1 MKRRHTSMYAGL
13 QLRQLVLWVALALGA
28 STVALGQTESVD
40 VTSATNSEI
49 VVVTLVPVEGGGFTR
64 DGEPFTGGRVTLE
77 GGFEYVVSQA
87 TDGTW
92 MALYQPTEV
101 SVALGELG
109 GMLTLVA
116 QEDGTFTD
124 ADGMQVVTGQTW
136 DAAGNTY
143 RLTLGEDRVWNG
155 TYVQPLPQTVEVGTQ
170 GTVTVTR
177 AEDGSWW
184 IGETGL
190 MSGDTYELGTNVTG
204 AANVYQL
211 TLEDG
216 EWTATYVPT
225 TVTIAGTD
233 LLATP
238 NEDGKGYTVEESA
251 MLAASGTGDVTV
263 RLGGIDEMYHV
274 WATDDGLAGARFDH
288 PIKSNIVEEVDVK
301 GIVAKPTLSSD
312 NSKTDA
318 NELRTMV
325 KVAGTDFSLG
335 ELLGSGSDTA
345 MPAKTVREEVREE
358 IAKLRDQTR
367 TLVDLYN
374 DDAIDRAT
382 FDSQVNSPDN
392 ATDKWDRADAE
403 IVKLFGGTVELERE
417 SNPRR
422 AVDAFDALLEALDS
436 EAAFTAATAA
446 NGGGVFEFAE
456 LAAGAATRT
465 YNATKWTAEAVF
477 TALGN
482 TRFGAAKRRE
492 RNNAKAS
499 GFNGALDQ
507 IQVFAWSTTD
517 LLRRASEVQAAGN
530 AYYTGRT
537 HAADSDGNLY
547 SGDMELSVRF
557 ARQQVDGLVRNLSTA
572 DGDRWEHGALDGEV
586 ENIYLPT
593 AAMDRQGM
601 FRVSGG
607 DARVS
612 FDRRAAGAREE
623 TITGRAGLRGRLL
636 GRGETAGTEAIGTWQ
651 IANEG
656 DDAGILIAGAF
667 GVQRG
672 EDRPDPSQPL
682 VDDLKAAETALA
694 LAHLVKPDGENAGL
708 LTQQQIDI
716 DGSAFLALFGRPLRS
731 LAQARAA
738 FRAASSPVT
747 LSDAEVDKVIAAGR
761 LGNPETALSSGLF
774 SGDGWAPDQL
784 QLANAFNHVV
794 QPKAHGAR
802 TLFSDNADAGT
813 IVVWPTWT
821 TGQGGPY
828 ARGQHP
834 VWPETPPPGLPDRP
848 ASRNMEQDPR
858 AVDQAARSYFRF
870 ELNKETLFG
879 EGYGIVSEDRD
890 AAVVMHEIPGET
902 HVEVARKELTR
913 LRSVLRSV
921 IALDS
926 ADASATDR
934 QFANDR
940 RQELFTQI
948 QNQLTE
954 QIFGGTADNL
964 NVFATRATTASTS
977 SAWTAHRDYPVNG
990 AGLAQDAQLLSD
1002 IDDVIAALSSE
1013 YALDEAFETGGIFAD
1028 RNAAR
1033 EYTGVLYEGPRVE
1046 LVDQGN
1052 NDAPPGDALG
1062 SKVTPVG
1069 EKLVIPASHIFNKAR
1084 ARLLLVTESTD
1095 FTRLGAWTIQGSRF
1109 AADTLEDAGVHW
1121 GANGFHTTHQ
1131 RPEPFVYS
1139 PLEQVEFSSAADR
1152 AFPAGTAATYRG
1164 KTVAVQH
1171 TVFYTGDVEL
1181 KVRWRAQW
1189 GGADNAGVRKI
1200 GELALTVS
1208 NLLATNPGFNLN
1220 PVLRH
1225 GLRDYPAEVAGGFAV
1240 PRPGSFDVR
1249 SLKFEADVEADAE
1262 GMVTFGGP
1270 ENNKAV
1276 EVTHDT
1282 LEGTRV
1288 HPGNVHG
1295 SGSPVLLPSN
1305 SDQWAIMR
1313 LDENGERLTGSANR
1327 LAWAQGDQIV
1337 WRLETQSGWTRKDAE
1352 QVAVNPGSAA
1362 RAAFDHY
1369 YTSPDHGAGKMNVR
1383 PVLNRASIEGRFV
1396 GETGDGP
1403 RSVIGTWSI
1412 EGAHWLGV
1420 GSSEFVR
1427 GVTGDGTPGNSKEGD
1442 ILGSFGAEFAP

>member
-1 MKRRHTSMYAGL
+1 MKRRHTNNHAGL
-13 QLRQLVLWVALALGA
+13 QLRQLALLVALALGA
-28 STVALGQTESVD
+28 STAALGQTESVS

-49 VVVTLVPVEGGGFTR
+49 VVVTLVPAEGGGFTL

-124 ADGMQVVTGQTW
+124 AEGMQVVTGQTLE
-136 DAAGNTY
+136 AAGNSY
-143 RLTLGEDRVWNG
+143 RLTLGEDGMWKG
-155 TYVQPLPQTVEVGTQ
+155 MYVQPLPQTVEVGTQ

-211 TLEDG
+211 TLADG

-238 NEDGKGYTVEESA
+238 NEDGKGYTVEETA
-251 MLAASGTGDVTV
+251 MLSASGTGDITV

-274 WATDDGLAGARFDH
+274 WATDDGLAGARFDL

-301 GIVAKPTLSSD
+301 GTVAKPTLSSD
-312 NSKTDA
+312 NTKTDA

-325 KVAGTDFSLG
+325 KLAGTDFSLG
-335 ELLGSGSDTA
+335 ELLGSGSQMA
-345 MPAKTVREEVREE
+345 MPAKTVREGVREE
-358 IAKLRDQTR
+358 IAKLRDQVR
-367 TLVDLYN
+367 ALVDLYN

-382 FDSQVNSPDN
+382 FDSQVNNADN
-392 ATDKWDRADAE
+392 SSDKWDRADIEVA
-403 IVKLFGGTVELERE
+403 KLFGGTVELERE
-417 SNPRR
+417 TNPRR

-446 NGGGVFEFAE
+446 SGGGVFEFAE
-456 LAAGAATRT
+456 LGASAAART
-465 YNATKWTAEAVF
+465 FNATKWTAEAVF
-477 TALGN
+477 SALGN

-499 GFNGALDQ
+499 GYNADLDQ

-557 ARQQVDGLVRNLSTA
+557 ARLQVDGLVRNLATA
-572 DGDRWEHGALDGEV
+572 DGDRWEYGVLDGEV

-623 TITGRAGLRGRLL
+623 TITARAGFRGRLL

-656 DDAGILIAGAF
+656 EDAGVMVAGAF

-694 LAHLVKPDGENAGL
+694 RAHLVKAAGENSGL
-708 LTQQQIDI
+708 LTQEQYDL
-716 DGSAFLALFGRPLRS
+716 GGEGFLALVGRRLRS
-731 LAQARAA
+731 LAEARAA
-738 FRAASSPVT
+738 IRAAASPVT
-747 LSDAEVDKVIAAGR
+747 LSDEVVDQAISYAR
-761 LGNPETALSSGLF
+761 FHPNRPDRDLTPESIWGDNGWLTDQPNLAL
-774 SGDGWAPDQL
+774 
-784 QLANAFNHVV
+784 AFDWVV
-794 QPKAHGAR
+794 RTKALGAR

-813 IVVWPTWT
+813 FIVWPTWT
-821 TGQGGPY
+821 TGLTNPAGQPY
-828 ARGQHP
+828 QTNHP
-834 VWPETPPPGLPDRP
+834 VDIAEDRNWRHD
-848 ASRNMEQDPR
+848 SR
-858 AVDQAARSYFRF
+858 AVDQLARSYFRF
-870 ELNKETLFG
+870 EIDKETLFG
-879 EGYGIVSEDRD
+879 EGYGIVSEDTHAVD
-890 AAVVMHEIPGET
+890 AMHEIRAET
-902 HVEVARKELTR
+902 HVEVARKEITR

-921 IALDS
+921 IGLDS

-948 QNQLTE
+948 QNQLIE
-954 QIFGGTADNL
+954 EVFGGTADNL
-964 NVFATRATTASTS
+964 NVFQTRATTVSTS

-990 AGLAQDAQLLSD
+990 AGLAQDTQLLSD

-1013 YALDEAFETGGIFAD
+1013 YALEAAFESGGIFAD
-1028 RNAAR
+1028 RDR
-1033 EYTGVLYEGPRVE
+1033 TFTGSLYEGLRVVLE
-1046 LVDQGN
+1046 DADPAMKIALHNNQPIVDTSGRAIVNHRDEIIDPQGRVI
-1052 NDAPPGDALG
+1052 
-1062 SKVTPVG
+1062 KQVG
-1069 EKLVIPASHIFNKAR
+1069 EELILPASHIFNKAR

-1095 FTRLGAWTIQGSRF
+1095 FTRLGGWRLQDSQY
-1109 AADTLEDAGVHW
+1109 AAYTGTEEYH
-1121 GANGFHTTHQ
+1121 GAQGFHDHHE

-1139 PLEQVEFSSAADR
+1139 PLEQVEFSSATDR
-1152 AFPAGTAATYRG
+1152 SFPAGGAATYRG
-1164 KTVAVQH
+1164 RTVAVQH
-1171 TVFYTGDVEL
+1171 LHFYTGDVEVS
-1181 KVRWRAQW
+1181 VRWDPAW
-1189 GGADNAGVRKI
+1189 GVADAAGLQKI
-1200 GELALTVS
+1200 GELDLTIS
-1208 NLLATNPGFNLN
+1208 NFEPTDPGWNLN
-1220 PVLRH
+1220 PALRI
-1225 GLRDYPAEVAGGFAV
+1225 GLPDYPAEVTGGFAV
-1240 PRPGSFDVR
+1240 NRPGTFDVR
-1249 SLKFEADVEADAE
+1249 LLQFREVPVEADTD
-1262 GMVTFGGP
+1262 GMVTFGDS
-1270 ENNKAV
+1270 ENNKTV
-1276 EVTHDT
+1276 HVMRDT
-1282 LEGTRV
+1282 FYREWHSNADNKQQWR
-1288 HPGNVHG
+1288 
-1295 SGSPVLLPSN
+1295 LPWTG
-1305 SDQWAIMR
+1305 DAQAIMR
-1313 LDENGERLTGSANR
+1313 LGADGMPLTGAPNR
-1327 LAWAQGDQIV
+1327 LAVNIEQ
-1337 WRLETQSGWTRKDAE
+1337 AE
-1352 QVAVNPGSAA
+1352 ALSENPGSAE
-1362 RAAFDHY
+1362 RAAFEYY
-1369 YTSPDHGAGKMNVR
+1369 YTTRHLNDRGEVVLNVR
-1383 PVLNRASIEGRFV
+1383 PQLNQASIEGTFV
-1396 GETGDGP
+1396 GKTGDGP

-1412 EGAHWLGV
+1412 RGAHWMGIGNTRGRASGV
-1420 GSSEFVR
+1420 GA
-1427 GVTGDGTPGNSKEGD
+1427 NSD
-1442 ILGSFGAEFAP
+1442 ILGSFGADFAP

>member
-1 MKRRHTSMYAGL
+1 MKRRHTNNNASL
-13 QLRQLVLWVALALGA
+13 RLRQLALGVGLVLGA
-28 STVALGQTESVD
+28 STAALGQTESVD

-143 RLTLGEDRVWNG
+143 RLTLGEDGMWKG
-155 TYVQPLPQTVEVGTQ
+155 MYVQPLPQTVEVGTQ

-312 NSKTDA
+312 NNKTDA

-422 AVDAFDALLEALDS
+422 VVDAFDALLEALDS

-477 TALGN
+477 SALGN

-492 RNNAKAS
+492 RNNAKAA

-547 SGDMELSVRF
+547 SGDMEVSVRF
-557 ARQQVDGLVRNLSTA
+557 ARDQVDGLVRNLATA
-572 DGDRWEHGALDGEV
+572 DGDRWEYGVLDGQV
-586 ENIYLPT
+586 ANIYLPT
-593 AAMDRQGM
+593 AAMDRQGI

-612 FDRRAAGAREE
+612 FDRRAAGAPEE
-623 TITGRAGLRGRLL
+623 TIEGRAGLRGRLL

-651 IANEG
+651 IADAG
-656 DDAGILIAGAF
+656 DDAGVLIAGAF

-672 EDRPDPSQPL
+672 EDRPDPGQAL

-694 LAHLVKPDGENAGL
+694 RAHLVKMAGEDSGL
-708 LTQQQIDI
+708 LTQEQIDL
-716 DGSAFLALFGRPLRS
+716 DGSAFLALLQQPLRS

-747 LSDAEVDKVIAAGR
+747 LSNAEVDKVIAAG
-761 LGNPETALSSGLF
+761 LLDDPDGALSEGSF
-774 SGDGWAPDQL
+774 SGDGWEPTQM
-784 QLANAFNHVV
+784 QLAAAFEYAVRT
-794 QPKAHGAR
+794 KALGAR
-802 TLFSDNADAGT
+802 TLFSNNADAGT
-813 IVVWPTWT
+813 FVVWPAWT
-821 TGQGGPY
+821 TGEGGPY
-828 ARGQHP
+828 APGQHP
-834 VWPETPPPGLPDRP
+834 VWQGSGTPPERVN
-848 ASRNMEQDPR
+848 SQDPR
-858 AVDQAARSYFRF
+858 ADDQAARSRFRF

-879 EGYGIVSEDRD
+879 EGYGIVSEDGD
-890 AAVVMHEIPGET
+890 AAVVMHELPGET

-913 LRSVLRSV
+913 LRGVLRSV

-926 ADASATDR
+926 ADSSATDR

-954 QIFGGTADNL
+954 QVFGGTSDEL
-964 NVFATRATTASTS
+964 NVFRTRAAAASTS

-1013 YALDEAFETGGIFAD
+1013 YALDEAFDSGGVFAE

-1033 EYTGVLYEGPRVE
+1033 EYNGVLYES
-1046 LVDQGN
+1046 
-1052 NDAPPGDALG
+1052 PGLESKALG
-1062 SKVTPVG
+1062 NDDDGNAMGREITEVG
-1069 EKLVIPASHIFNKAR
+1069 EDLVLPASHIFNKAR
-1084 ARLLLVTESTD
+1084 VRLLLVTEATN
-1095 FTRLGAWTIQGSRF
+1095 FTRLGAWTQQGSNY
-1109 AADTLEDAGVHW
+1109 AADTFKGTDEVSRGR
-1121 GANGFHTTHQ
+1121 NGFHTTHQ

-1181 KVRWRAQW
+1181 NVRWRGQW
-1189 GGADNAGVRKI
+1189 GDATDGVRKI
-1200 GELALTVS
+1200 GELSLTVS
-1208 NLLATNPGFNLN
+1208 NIQATDPGFNLN

-1249 SLKFEADVEADAE
+1249 SLKIDADVEADAE

-1270 ENNKAV
+1270 ENNKHV

-1288 HPGNVHG
+1288 HPGNVRG
-1295 SGSPVLLPSN
+1295 SGSPVVLPSN
-1305 SDQWAIMR
+1305 SDQWAIVK
-1313 LDENGERLTGSANR
+1313 LDEDGERLTGVANR
-1327 LAWAQGDQIV
+1327 LAYATGDQIV
-1337 WRLETQSGWTRKDAE
+1337 WHRLENQGGLTREEAE

-1362 RAAFDHY
+1362 RAAFDQF
-1369 YTSPDHGAGKMNVR
+1369 YTSPDHGQGKMNVR
-1383 PVLNRASIEGRFV
+1383 PDLTKASIEGQFV

-1412 EGAHWLGV
+1412 KGAHWLGV
-1420 GSSEFVR
+1420 GSSESVR
-1427 GVTGDGTPGNSKEGD
+1427 GVTGNGAPGNSYEGD

>member
-28 STVALGQTESVD
+28 STAALGQTESVD

-49 VVVTLVPVEGGGFTR
+49 VVATLVPVEGGGFTR

-136 DAAGNTY
+136 EAAGNTY

-251 MLAASGTGDVTV
+251 MLAASGTGDITV

-312 NSKTDA
+312 NNKTDA

-572 DGDRWEHGALDGEV
+572 DGDRWEHGPLDGEV

-682 VDDLKAAETALA
+682 VDDLKAAETAMAQVHLA
-694 LAHLVKPDGENAGL
+694 QAAGGNALLSQEQFDVDGV
-708 LTQQQIDI
+708 
-716 DGSAFLALFGRPLRS
+716 AFLQDLFLRPLRS
-731 LAQARAA
+731 LAEARAA

-747 LSDAEVDKVIAAGR
+747 LSNAEVDAVIAAGR
-761 LGNPETALSSGLF
+761 LNDPESAVPLHIF

-784 QLANAFNHVV
+784 HIDRAFAQVV
-794 QPKAHGAR
+794 RTKALGAR

-813 IVVWPTWT
+813 FVVWPAWT
-821 TGQGGPY
+821 TGTSGPL
-828 ARGQHP
+828 AVNAHP
-834 VWPETPPPGLPDRP
+834 IWPATPYPPLPDLPDR
-848 ASRNMEQDPR
+848 AGSRDEERDPR
-858 AVDQAARSYFRF
+858 AADFLARSYFRF
-870 ELNKETLFG
+870 EIDKETLFG
-879 EGYGIVSEDRD
+879 EGYGIVSEDTH
-890 AAVVMHEIPGET
+890 AAAAMHEIPGET
-902 HVEVARKELTR
+902 HVEVARKEITR

-921 IALDS
+921 ITLDS

-954 QIFGGTADNL
+954 EVFGGTADNL
-964 NVFATRATTASTS
+964 NVFQTRATSASTS

-1013 YALDEAFETGGIFAD
+1013 AALDTAFESGGIFAG
-1028 RNAAR
+1028 RNDAR
-1033 EYTGVLYEGPRVE
+1033 KFTGSLYEGRRIVLEDATDPAVDNNGDSLGRVIK
-1046 LVDQGN
+1046 
-1052 NDAPPGDALG
+1052 AI
-1062 SKVTPVG
+1062 G
-1069 EKLVIPASHIFNKAR
+1069 EDLILPASHIFNKAR

-1095 FTRLGAWTIQGSRF
+1095 FTRLGGWRLQDSQYAAYTGSRPW
-1109 AADTLEDAGVHW
+1109 H
-1121 GANGFHTTHQ
+1121 GAHGFHDHHE

-1139 PLEQVEFSSAADR
+1139 PLEQVEFSSATDR
-1152 AFPAGTAATYRG
+1152 AFPAGVVATYRG
-1164 KTVAVQH
+1164 RTVAVQH
-1171 TVFYTGDVEL
+1171 LHFYTGDVEL
-1181 KVRWRAQW
+1181 NVRWRAAW
-1189 GGADNAGVRKI
+1189 DAAEDGVQKI
-1200 GELALTVS
+1200 GELDLTIS
-1208 NLLATNPGFNLN
+1208 NFEPTDPGWNLN
-1220 PVLRH
+1220 PALRI
-1225 GLRDYPAEVAGGFAV
+1225 GLPDYGSEVTGGFAV
-1240 PRPGSFDVR
+1240 NRPGTYDVR
-1249 SLKFEADVEADAE
+1249 LLQFTADVTADE
-1262 GMVTFGGP
+1262 DGMVTFGDSA
-1270 ENNKAV
+1270 NNKTV
-1276 EVTHDT
+1276 RVMRDT
-1282 LEGTRV
+1282 FAREW
-1288 HPGNVHG
+1288 H
-1295 SGSPVLLPSN
+1295 
-1305 SDQWAIMR
+1305 SDREDTDWRIPQNNDNEAIMR
-1313 LDENGERLTGSANR
+1313 LDANGERLTGDANR
-1327 LAWAQGDQIV
+1327 IARNFQQARDL
-1337 WRLETQSGWTRKDAE
+1337 SG
-1352 QVAVNPGSAA
+1352 NPGSVA
-1362 RAAFDHY
+1362 RAAFEHY
-1369 YTSPDHGAGKMNVR
+1369 YTSGPAEGMLNVR
-1383 PVLNRASIEGRFV
+1383 PRLHQASIEGKFV
-1396 GETGDGP
+1396 GKTGDGP

-1412 EGAHWLGV
+1412 RGAHWMGV
-1420 GSSEFVR
+1420 GGTR
-1427 GVTGDGTPGNSKEGD
+1427 GQASGVGENTD
-1442 ILGSFGAEFAP
+1442 ILGSFGADFAP

>member
-1 MKRRHTSMYAGL
+1 MKRRHTNNHAGL
-13 QLRQLVLWVALALGA
+13 QLRQLALWVALALGA
-28 STVALGQTESVD
+28 STAALGQTESVD

-124 ADGMQVVTGQTW
+124 AEGMQVVTGQTLE
-136 DAAGNTY
+136 AAGNTY
-143 RLTLGEDRVWNG
+143 RLTLGEGGMWNG

-211 TLEDG
+211 TLADG

-238 NEDGKGYTVEESA
+238 NEDGKGYTVEETA
-251 MLAASGTGDVTV
+251 MLSASGTGDITV

-274 WATDDGLAGARFDH
+274 WATDDGLAGARFDL
-288 PIKSNIVEEVDVK
+288 PIKSNIVESVNVK
-301 GIVAKPTLSSD
+301 GEAVDPTLSAD
-312 NSKTDA
+312 NTMTVG

-325 KVAGTDFSLG
+325 KAVGTDFSLG

-345 MPAKTVREEVREE
+345 MPAKTVREGVREE
-358 IAKLRDQTR
+358 IAKLRDQVR
-367 TLVDLYN
+367 ALVDLYN
-374 DDAIDRAT
+374 DNAIDRAT
-382 FDSQVNSPDN
+382 FDDQVNN
-392 ATDKWDRADAE
+392 AENSSDKWDRADIEVA
-403 IVKLFGGTVELERE
+403 KLFGGTVELERE

-422 AVDAFDALLEALDS
+422 VVDAFDALLGALDS
-436 EAAFTAATAA
+436 EAAFEAATAA
-446 NGGGVFEFAE
+446 SGGGVFDFAE
-456 LAAGAATRT
+456 LGAAAAART
-465 YNATKWTAEAVF
+465 FNATKWTAEAVF
-477 TALGN
+477 SALGN
-482 TRFGAAKRRE
+482 TRFGAAKRRD

-499 GFNGALDQ
+499 GYNAALDQ

-517 LLRRASEVQAAGN
+517 LLRQASEVQAAGN

-547 SGDMELSVRF
+547 SGAMELSVRF
-557 ARQQVDGLVRNLSTA
+557 ARQQVDGLVRNLTTA
-572 DGDRWEHGALDGEV
+572 DGDRWEYGTLNGEV
-586 ENIYLPT
+586 ANIHLPT
-593 AAMDRQGM
+593 ATMERRGT
-601 FRVSGG
+601 FSVSDS
-607 DARVS
+607 DARVTY
-612 FDRRAAGAREE
+612 DRRAAGVREE

-651 IANEG
+651 IADTG
-656 DDAGILIAGAF
+656 DDAPVLLAGAF

-672 EDRPDPSQPL
+672 EDRPDPNQPL

-694 LAHLVKPDGENAGL
+694 RAHLVKMAGEDSGL
-708 LTQQQIDI
+708 LTQEQIDL
-716 DGSAFLALFGRPLRS
+716 DGSAFLALVQRPLQS

-747 LSDAEVDKVIAAGR
+747 LSNAEVDKVIAAG
-761 LGNPETALSSGLF
+761 LLDDPDGALSAGSF
-774 SGDGWAPDQL
+774 SGDGWEPTQM
-784 QLANAFNHVV
+784 QLAAAFEYAVRT
-794 QPKAHGAR
+794 KALGAR
-802 TLFSDNADAGT
+802 TLFSGNADAGT
-813 IVVWPTWT
+813 FVVWPTRT
-821 TGQGGPY
+821 TGEAGPY
-828 ARGQHP
+828 APGQHP
-834 VWPETPPPGLPDRP
+834 VWQGPGTPLERVN
-848 ASRNMEQDPR
+848 SQDPR
-858 AVDQAARSYFRF
+858 ADDQAARSNLRF

-879 EGYGIVSEDRD
+879 EGYGIVSEDSD

-913 LRSVLRSV
+913 LRGVLRSV

-926 ADASATDR
+926 ADSSATDR

-954 QIFGGTADNL
+954 QVFGGTADNL
-964 NVFATRATTASTS
+964 NVFATRASAASTS

-1013 YALDEAFETGGIFAD
+1013 YALDEAFESGGIFAG

-1033 EYTGVLYEGPRVE
+1033 QYNGVLYESPQLESRDLG
-1046 LVDQGN
+1046 D
-1052 NDAPPGDALG
+1052 DDDGDAMG
-1062 SKVTPVG
+1062 REITEVG
-1069 EKLVIPASHIFNKAR
+1069 EDVVLPASHIFNKAR
-1084 ARLLLVTESTD
+1084 ARLLLVTEATD
-1095 FTRLGAWTIQGSRF
+1095 FTRLGAWTMQGSNY
-1109 AADTLEDAGVHW
+1109 AADTLEDEGPGA
-1121 GANGFHTTHQ
+1121 GANGFHTTHG

-1139 PLEQVEFSSAADR
+1139 PLEQVEFGSAAER
-1152 AFPAGTAATYRG
+1152 SFPAGTAATYRG

-1181 KVRWRAQW
+1181 RVLWRAQW
-1189 GGADNAGVRKI
+1189 GAADADGVRKI

-1208 NLLATNPGFNLN
+1208 NIQATNPGFNLN

-1225 GLRDYPAEVAGGFAV
+1225 GLRDYPAEVSGGFAV
-1240 PRPGSFDVR
+1240 PRPGSFDVW
-1249 SLKFEADVEADAE
+1249 SLKIEADVEADAE
-1262 GMVTFGGP
+1262 DLVTFGGP

-1282 LEGTRV
+1282 VERARV
-1288 HPGNVHG
+1288 HPGNVSG

-1313 LDENGERLTGSANR
+1313 LDENGERLTGDSNR
-1327 LAWAQGDQIV
+1327 LARNPAQAAM
-1337 WRLETQSGWTRKDAE
+1337 LSG
-1352 QVAVNPGSAA
+1352 NPGSAA
-1362 RAAFDHY
+1362 RAAFEHY
-1369 YTSPDHGAGKMNVR
+1369 YTTGPGAGKMNVR
-1383 PVLNRASIEGRFV
+1383 PDLTKASIEGKFV
-1396 GETGDGP
+1396 GKTGDGP

-1412 EGAHWLGV
+1412 KGAHWLGV
-1420 GSSEFVR
+1420 GSSESVR
-1427 GVTGDGTPGNSKEGD
+1427 GVTGNGAPGNSYEGD

>member
-1 MKRRHTSMYAGL
+1 MKRRYANNYAGL

-28 STVALGQTESVD
+28 STAALGQTESVD

-77 GGFEYVVSQA
+77 GGFEYVVSQG

-143 RLTLGEDRVWNG
+143 RLTLGEDRMWNG

-225 TVTIAGTD
+225 TVMIAGTD

-251 MLAASGTGDVTV
+251 MLAASGTGDITV
-263 RLGGIDEMYHV
+263 RIGEIDEMYHV

-301 GIVAKPTLSSD
+301 GTVAKPTLSSD
-312 NSKTDA
+312 NRETAA

-358 IAKLRDQTR
+358 IAKLRDQTQA
-367 TLVDLYN
+367 LVDLYN
-374 DDAIDRAT
+374 SDAIDRAT
-382 FDSQVNSPDN
+382 FDGQVNSPDSS
-392 ATDKWDRADAE
+392 TDKWDRADIE
-403 IVKLFGGTVELERE
+403 ILKLFGGTVELERE

-422 AVDAFDALLEALDS
+422 VVDAFDALLEALDS
-436 EAAFTAATAA
+436 QAAFTAATAE

-477 TALGN
+477 SALGN

-492 RNNAKAS
+492 RNNAKAA

-557 ARQQVDGLVRNLSTA
+557 ARDQVDGLVRNLATA
-572 DGDRWEHGALDGEV
+572 DGDRWEYGVLDGQV

-593 AAMDRQGM
+593 AGMDRQGM

-612 FDRRAAGAREE
+612 YDRRAAGAPQE
-623 TITGRAGLRGRLL
+623 TIAGRAGFRGRLL
-636 GRGETAGTEAIGTWQ
+636 GRGETAGMEAIGTWQ

-656 DDAGILIAGAF
+656 DDAGIRIAGAF

-672 EDRPDPSQPL
+672 EDRPDPSQAL
-682 VDDLKAAETALA
+682 VDELKAAESALG
-694 LAHLVKPDGENAGL
+694 LAHLMRAAGGDAL
-708 LTQQQIDI
+708 LSQEQFDV
-716 DGSAFLALFGRPLRS
+716 DGSAFLTLFGRPLRS
-731 LAQARAA
+731 LAEARAA
-738 FRAASSPVT
+738 FRAVSSPVT
-747 LSDAEVDKVIAAGR
+747 LSNAEVDAVIAAARGDR
-761 LGNPETALSSGLF
+761 AQTVPASLF
-774 SGDGWAPDQL
+774 SGDGWSPTQEE
-784 QLANAFNHVV
+784 LALAFEEAVRT
-794 QPKAHGAR
+794 KALGAR
-802 TLFSDNADAGT
+802 TLFSNNADAGT
-813 IVVWPTWT
+813 FVVWPVRT
-821 TGQGGPY
+821 TGDSGPL
-828 ARGQHP
+828 AVNAHP
-834 VWPETPPPGLPDRP
+834 VWPETPPSGLPARP
-848 ASRNMEQDPR
+848 ADKNMEQDPR
-858 AVDQAARSYFRF
+858 ASDFLARPDVRF
-870 ELNKETLFG
+870 EIDKETLFG
-879 EGYGIVSEDRD
+879 EGYGIVSEDTG
-890 AAVVMHEIPGET
+890 AAVAMHEIRAET
-902 HVEVARKELTR
+902 HVEAARKEITR

-926 ADASATDR
+926 ADSSATDR

-948 QNQLTE
+948 QNQLIE
-954 QIFGGTADNL
+954 EVFGGTADEL
-964 NVFATRATTASTS
+964 NVFQTRASSASTS

-1013 YALDEAFETGGIFAD
+1013 AALDTAFESGGVFAE

-1033 EYTGVLYEGPRVE
+1033 EFTGSLYEGLRVVLE
-1046 LVDQGN
+1046 DADPAVEIVRDSSDNPIVDTMDMAIVNDDNEVIDAQGR
-1052 NDAPPGDALG
+1052 
-1062 SKVTPVG
+1062 VITEVG
-1069 EKLVIPASHIFNKAR
+1069 EDLILPASHIFNKAR

-1095 FTRLGAWTIQGSRF
+1095 FTRLGGWRLQDSQYAAYTGSEE
-1109 AADTLEDAGVHW
+1109 TSN
-1121 GANGFHTTHQ
+1121 GAQGFHDHHE

-1139 PLEQVEFSSAADR
+1139 PLEQVEFSSATDR
-1152 AFPAGTAATYRG
+1152 SFPAGVAATYRG
-1164 KTVAVQH
+1164 RTVAVQH
-1171 TVFYTGDVEL
+1171 LHFYTGDVEVS
-1181 KVRWRAQW
+1181 VRWQPAW
-1189 GGADNAGVRKI
+1189 DTANAAGVQKI
-1200 GELALTVS
+1200 GELDLTIS
-1208 NLLATNPGFNLN
+1208 NFEPTDPGWNLN
-1220 PVLRH
+1220 PALRF
-1225 GLRDYPAEVAGGFAV
+1225 GLPDYDAEVTGGFAV
-1240 PRPGSFDVR
+1240 NRPGTYDVR
-1249 SLKFEADVEADAE
+1249 LLQFTADVTADAD
-1262 GMVTFGGP
+1262 GMVTFGDSA
-1270 ENNKAV
+1270 NNKTV
-1276 EVTHDT
+1276 RVMRDT
-1282 LEGTRV
+1282 LDSEWYQDNSEHRLV
-1288 HPGNVHG
+1288 PGHQN
-1295 SGSPVLLPSN
+1295 
-1305 SDQWAIMR
+1305 AARIMR
-1313 LDENGERLTGSANR
+1313 LGKNGMPLTGNEHR
-1327 LAWAQGDQIV
+1327 LANNFNQARD
-1337 WRLETQSGWTRKDAE
+1337 LSG
-1352 QVAVNPGSAA
+1352 NPGSAA
-1362 RAAFDHY
+1362 RAAFEYY
-1369 YTSPDHGAGKMNVR
+1369 YTSGPGEGRLNVLPR
-1383 PVLNRASIEGRFV
+1383 LNQASIEGTFV
-1396 GETGDGP
+1396 GKTGDGP

-1412 EGAHWLGV
+1412 RGRHWMGV
-1420 GSSEFVR
+1420 GDTR
-1427 GVTGDGTPGNSKEGD
+1427 GQADGVQNTD
-1442 ILGSFGAEFAP
+1442 ILGSFGADFAP

>member
-1 MKRRHTSMYAGL
+1 MKRRHTNNHAGL
-13 QLRQLVLWVALALGA
+13 QLRQLALLVALALGA
-28 STVALGQTESVD
+28 STAALGQTESVS

-49 VVVTLVPVEGGGFTR
+49 VVVTLVPAEGGGFTL

-124 ADGMQVVTGQTW
+124 AEGMQVVTGQTLE
-136 DAAGNTY
+136 AAGNTY
-143 RLTLGEDRVWNG
+143 RLTLGEGGMWNG

-211 TLEDG
+211 TLADG

-238 NEDGKGYTVEESA
+238 NEDGKGYTVEETA
-251 MLAASGTGDVTV
+251 MLSASGTGDITV

-274 WATDDGLAGARFDH
+274 WATDDGLAGARFDL

-301 GIVAKPTLSSD
+301 GTVAKPTLSSD
-312 NSKTDA
+312 NAKTDA

-325 KVAGTDFSLG
+325 KLAGTDFSLG
-335 ELLGSGSDTA
+335 ELLGSGSDMA

-367 TLVDLYN
+367 ALVDLYN

-382 FDSQVNSPDN
+382 FDSQVNDATNP
-392 ATDKWDRADAE
+392 TDKWDRADMQ
-403 IVKLFGGTVELERE
+403 VLRLFGGTVELERE

-456 LAAGAATRT
+456 LGASAAART
-465 YNATKWTAEAVF
+465 FNATKWTAEAVF
-477 TALGN
+477 SALGN

-499 GFNGALDQ
+499 SYNGALDQ

-557 ARQQVDGLVRNLSTA
+557 ARQQVDGLVRNLATA
-572 DGDRWEHGALDGEV
+572 DGDRWEYGALDGEV

-623 TITGRAGLRGRLL
+623 TITGRAGFRGRLL

-656 DDAGILIAGAF
+656 EDAGVLVAGAF

-682 VDDLKAAETALA
+682 LDDLRKAGTSMTQ
-694 LAHLVKPDGENAGL
+694 AHLVKAAGENSGL
-708 LTQQQIDI
+708 LTQEQLDVVG
-716 DGSAFLALFGRPLRS
+716 DGFIALVGETLAT
-731 LAQARAA
+731 LAEARAA
-738 FRAASSPVT
+738 IRAASVPVT
-747 LSDAEVDKVIAAGR
+747 LSNAEVDAVIAKAR
-761 LGNPETALSSGLF
+761 LDDPEGDLTSIF
-774 SGDGWAPDQL
+774 SGNGWTTNRL
-784 QLANAFNHVV
+784 QLARAYDYVV
-794 QPKAHGAR
+794 LPKAHGAR
-802 TLFSDNADAGT
+802 TLFSNNADAGT
-813 IVVWPTWT
+813 FVVWPTWT
-821 TGQGGPY
+821 TGEGGRF
-828 ARGQHP
+828 ARNAGMHP
-834 VWPETPPPGLPDRP
+834 VWRSVRHYEG
-848 ASRNMEQDPR
+848 DPR
-858 AVDQAARSYFRF
+858 AVDNAARSYFRF

-902 HVEVARKELTR
+902 HVEVARTELTR

-954 QIFGGTADNL
+954 QIFGGSAADL
-964 NVFATRATTASTS
+964 NVFATRATTPSTS

-1013 YALDEAFETGGIFAD
+1013 YALDEAFESGGIFAD

-1033 EYTGVLYEGPRVE
+1033 EYTGVLYEGPRIE
-1046 LVDQGN
+1046 LEDQGN
-1052 NDAPPGDALG
+1052 DEAPPGDALG
-1062 SKVTPVG
+1062 SKVTLVG
-1069 EKLVIPASHIFNKAR
+1069 EELVIPASHIFNKAR

-1095 FTRLGAWTIQGSRF
+1095 FTRLGAWTMQGSRF

-1139 PLEQVEFSSAADR
+1139 PLEQVEFNSAADR

-1181 KVRWRAQW
+1181 RVRWSAQW
-1189 GGADNAGVRKI
+1189 GAADADGVRKI

-1208 NLLATNPGFNLN
+1208 NIQATNPGFNLN

-1225 GLRDYPAEVAGGFAV
+1225 GLRDYPAEVSGGFAV
-1240 PRPGSFDVR
+1240 PRPGSFDVW
-1249 SLKFEADVEADAE
+1249 SLKIEADVEADAE
-1262 GMVTFGGP
+1262 DLVTFGGP

-1282 LEGTRV
+1282 VERARV
-1288 HPGNVHG
+1288 HPGNVSG

-1313 LDENGERLTGSANR
+1313 LDENGERLTGDSNR
-1327 LAWAQGDQIV
+1327 LARNPAQAAM
-1337 WRLETQSGWTRKDAE
+1337 LSG
-1352 QVAVNPGSAA
+1352 NPGSAA
-1362 RAAFDHY
+1362 RAAFEHY
-1369 YTSPDHGAGKMNVR
+1369 YTTGPGAGKMNVR
-1383 PVLNRASIEGRFV
+1383 PDLTKASIEGKFV
-1396 GETGDGP
+1396 GKTGDGP